1 MNRLIVGL
9 WLIFGVAWAQAP
21 FTIVRPLDGARVRET
36 VQVRFPIRSVPQGG
50 FIGVSIDGK
59 FVEAV
64 APASLR
70 SDRERG
76 HYIYEWNTK
85 ARNVPDG
92 QHTIE
97 LTLYS
102 GTEGG
107 NPRVLAR
114 SSVRVIVAN
123 EIKPPA
129 GGIRLQYRWLP
140 PGKIVRYNMTYTVKE
155 STEIQYS
162 GLTPEENTLYELR
175 FKGDLNVLDWR
186 NNLGLI
192 SWIVFPPAV
201 RGAPGQY
208 EVLTG
213 KNFAPVYQEV
223 ESTGRVRYQNAR
235 IGEQL
240 QQEYDVLYY
249 WVGDLAII
257 PPKPLKPGDR
267 WTGTIVLG
275 NPLRS
280 GDISEVAEDQVPAA
294 ARLERFEW
302 ERGYK
307 CAKIVYE
314 FTGNLPG
321 DVDVGGIRLEKAK
334 IKFRRETYF
343 AYDIGQIVRQRTTI
357 EIETTQREQAG
368 ASGGFMGGG
377 APPMG
382 GRGGFA
388 GGDEDEGGMIG
399 GRGARGPRGGGLGLP
414 GGAPGTPGGLGAG
427 GQAPQ
432 RTINR
437 LTINEDMVL
446 DKIL

>member
-114 SSVRVIVAN
+114 SSVRVIVEN

-314 FTGNLPG
+314 FTGNLPS

-414 GGAPGTPGGLGAG
+414 GGAPGAPGGLGAG

>member
-114 SSVRVIVAN
+114 SSVRVIVEN

-414 GGAPGTPGGLGAG
+414 GGAPGAPGGLGAG

>member
-114 SSVRVIVAN
+114 SSVRVIVEN

>member
-64 APASLR
+64 APAALR

-414 GGAPGTPGGLGAG
+414 GGAPGAPGGLGAG

>member
-64 APASLR
+64 APAALR

-114 SSVRVIVAN
+114 SSVRVIVEN

>member
-140 PGKIVRYNMTYTVKE
+140 PGKIVRYNMTYAVKE

-414 GGAPGTPGGLGAG
+414 GGAPGAPGGLGAG

>member
-64 APASLR
+64 APAALR

-114 SSVRVIVAN
+114 SSVRVIVEN

-414 GGAPGTPGGLGAG
+414 GGAPGAPGGLGAG

>member
-114 SSVRVIVAN
+114 SSVRVIVEN

-314 FTGNLPG
+314 FTGNLPS

>member
-114 SSVRVIVAN
+114 SSVRVIVEN

-140 PGKIVRYNMTYTVKE
+140 PGKVVRYNMTYTVKE

-414 GGAPGTPGGLGAG
+414 GGAPGAPGGLGAG

>member
-64 APASLR
+64 APAALR

-357 EIETTQREQAG
+357 EIETTQREQPG

>member
-1 MNRLIVGL
+1 MNRLIIGL

-64 APASLR
+64 APAVLR
-70 SDRERG
+70 SDREKG
-76 HYIYEWNTK
+76 HYIYEWDTK

-114 SSVRVIVAN
+114 SAVRVIVEN

-140 PGKIVRYNMTYTVKE
+140 PGKTVRYNLFYVAKE

-162 GLTPEENTLYELR
+162 GLTPEENILIEVR

-186 NNLGLI
+186 NGLGLI
-192 SWIVFPPAV
+192 SWIVNPPAIQ
-201 RGAPGQY
+201 GSPGQY
-208 EVLTG
+208 EVLTVN
-213 KNFAPVYQEV
+213 NFAPVYQEV
-223 ESTGRVRYQNAR
+223 EPTGRVLYQNAR
-235 IGEQL
+235 LGEQL
-240 QQEYDVLYY
+240 QYGIYYY
-249 WVGDLAII
+249 WVGDLAVI

-267 WTGTIVLG
+267 WTGVITLG

-280 GDISEVAEDQVPAA
+280 GDISKVAEGQIPAA

-321 DVDVGGIRLEKAK
+321 ELDLGGVKLEKAK
-334 IKFRRETYF
+334 VKFRRETYF

-357 EIETTQREQAG
+357 EIETTQREQQG

-388 GGDEDEGGMIG
+388 GGEEDEGGMIG

-414 GGAPGTPGGLGAG
+414 GGAPGMPGGAG
-427 GQAPQ
+427 GAQSGAP
-432 RTINR
+432 RTTINR
-437 LTINEDMVL
+437 ITVNMDMVL

>member
-114 SSVRVIVAN
+114 SSVRVIVEN

-388 GGDEDEGGMIG
+388 GGDEDEGDMIG

-414 GGAPGTPGGLGAG
+414 GGAPGAPGGLGAG